1 MNYHQGLKT
10 ELEAREPE
18 LTACQELGHSL
29 LLNKS
34 AMADEVRG
42 AQGFPPA
49 PCRGVGAYTDPSPS
63 PPPDP
68 GTTGQAKNPEGGGVR
83 EVGPPLGMAAAE

>member
-34 AMADEVRG
+34 AMADEVCG
-42 AQGFPPA
+42 AQGLPSA
-49 PCRGVGAYTDPSPS
+49 PCRRVGAYTDPSPS
-63 PPPDP
+63 LPDP